1 MSAVAQTTHVDVRRV
16 INAPAKDLFEAWLD
30 AEALSQFMEGSKT
43 ELSSTAT
50 NDPRVGGRFHI
61 LMHTPD
67 GTPVPHDGEYV
78 AIEPHSRLVFTWN
91 SPYSGGNSLVTV
103 TFTPQDK
110 GAGTEVRI
118 VHERLP
124 ADMVGPHTGGWT
136 EILDKLD
143 GFTSA

>member
-1 MSAVAQTTHVDVRRV
+1 MSAVAQTTNVDVRRV
-16 INAPAKDLFEAWLD
+16 INAPARELFEAWLD

-43 ELSSTAT
+43 ELRSTAT

-103 TFTPQDK
+103 TFTPQ

-136 EILDKLD
+136 EILAKLEA
-143 GFTSA
+143 FTSA